1 MKDRIKQIIDGQ
13 HLTQQS
19 FANLTGISPA
29 TICGILTGRSQPTL
43 KVVDAIQKS
52 FPTISLDWLV
62 NGTLPMYK
70 DVQAEEVLPASSHH
84 PTDNEPTLDFG
95 TDPLDTIA
103 TSAEAATVRG
113 VSDTL
118 KKNIKTE
125 VKYID
130 KNPRRITE
138 IRIFYDDQTWETFVP
153 KK

>member
-1 MKDRIKQIIDGQ
+1 MKDRIKQIIDSQ

-29 TICGILTGRSQPTL
+29 TVCGILTGRSQPTL

-52 FPTISLDWLV
+52 FPSINLDWLI

-70 DVQAEEVLPASSHH
+70 EMQPVAVSVPEPH
-84 PTDNEPTLDFG
+84 PTTDSEPTLDFG
-95 TDPLDTIA
+95 DDSTDA
-103 TSAEAATVRG
+103 ASESAEESAVRS
-113 VSDTL
+113 VRDTL
-118 KKNIKTE
+118 KKTVKTE

-130 KNPRRITE
+130 KKPRCITE